1 MSADGA
7 KCIAVLAGE
16 STIEEGRFRGPKTAG
31 EVLHQLEKTG
41 PGRLKDEGGVYVTA
55 SDVLEPGTYR
65 FYRAQA
71 PPPGAAGGV
80 VGVWRQVDGSL
91 LTGKRKLLYATIIVT
106 NEYVSPE
113 RRCEIRAAVDSGCT
127 FELVLPRRKV
137 EQLGLGERERTTATG
152 FGDKVNDMII
162 YRPAKVQLPATVNDS
177 EVVYKEADL
186 VVAARDVPL
195 LQEEDS
201 SSSEFAGLRKPKQVV
216 LEDGAVKIS
225 PMSSPQSP
233 ATVPEAILGLPGMV
247 KLRLKLDAEHSCLLP
262 MVNGELVVHAIS

>member
-1 MSADGA
+1 M
-7 KCIAVLAGE
+7 V
-16 STIEEGRFRGPKTAG
+16 
-31 EVLHQLEKTG
+31 
-41 PGRLKDEGGVYVTA
+41 
-55 SDVLEPGTYR
+55 
-65 FYRAQA
+65 
-71 PPPGAAGGV
+71 GGV

-201 SSSEFAGLRKPKQVV
+201 SLSEFAGLRKPKQVV
-216 LEDGAVKIS
+216 LEDGAVKIG
-225 PMSSPQSP
+225 PMSSPRSP
-233 ATVPEAILGLPGMV
+233 ATVPDAILGLPGMV